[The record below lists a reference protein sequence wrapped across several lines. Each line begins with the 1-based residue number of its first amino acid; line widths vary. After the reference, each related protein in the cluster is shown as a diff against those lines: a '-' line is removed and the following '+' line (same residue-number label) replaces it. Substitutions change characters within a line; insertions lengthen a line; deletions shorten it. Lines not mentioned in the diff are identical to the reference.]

1 MEQQVDML
9 VLIQHPHDWTIEPV
23 AGDVWGRDNLQ
34 VNHAGAVS
42 KAHFKIVSVDDKFIR
57 ILHTGRRN
65 GLVFRSGG
73 GVGEN
78 TLVSDAEL
86 VTTDSEVSLGVNDKY
101 FFMDAWRSI
110 YFLVDEQVN
119 LGDDDDDDDDDVI
132 VTTTAPP
139 DEIVEEEEE
148 ETLVDKNFIDPDD
161 GDMSSVCAAAAS
173 VVRAIF
179 SRVKK
184 QQPMMMNSGS
194 TTTASFSLVS
204 TQRIPKL
211 QKMMDARLKQITFD
225 AIHDDVDKSSGFGP
239 CSGFHSS
246 TRIRNEIVPAPLD
259 PANPP
264 SGRKRK
270 QRKNAVVG
278 V

>member
-1 MEQQVDML
+1 M
-9 VLIQHPHDWTIEPV
+9 
-23 AGDVWGRDNLQ
+23 
-34 VNHAGAVS
+34 
-42 KAHFKIVSVDDKFIR
+42 
-57 ILHTGRRN
+57 
-65 GLVFRSGG
+65 
-73 GVGEN
+73 
-78 TLVSDAEL
+78 
-86 VTTDSEVSLGVNDKY
+86 
-101 FFMDAWRSI
+101 
-110 YFLVDEQVN
+110 
-119 LGDDDDDDDDDVI
+119 
-132 VTTTAPP
+132 
-139 DEIVEEEEE
+139 EEEEE

-161 GDMSSVCAAAAS
+161 GDMSSVCTAAAS